1 MLNFIENQKIF
12 MYDKKVLIIVLL
24 LIGLDR

>member
-1 MLNFIENQKIF
+1 MSNFIENQKIF